1 MNDQEMLGLF
11 KQALDDVVPGK
22 SGQWDYVTLD
32 TTIDDLSVDSVTFM
46 ELVGFVEDKTGKV
59 FPDNELA
66 NLTSFRDLASLIV
79 RS

>member
-22 SGQWDYVTLD
+22 SGQWDHVTLD